1 MSKKLFVLFTLFVF
15 LISFTFSDAAQ
26 ANTPSKNP
34 TSNQLVVDELGYSEA
49 ELEKIFK
56 AVEDIPMSVAR
67 QGEQA
72 TTKWLENYLGEKVTL
87 VSSVPPTKTSDNTSV
102 RSVNVV
108 GCVSAV
114 GIALAGN
121 FFAPAKL
128 LKVKSAIKAAGGATT
143 FVKTLI
149 STYKAARAAKATKQ
163 AAISKGINAAAK
175 AAGPEAKAALL
186 DFFYIGSIYSACFE

>member
-1 MSKKLFVLFTLFVF
+1 MSKKLFMLFTLFVF

-26 ANTPSKNP
+26 ASTPSKNP

-87 VSSVPPTKTSDNTSV
+87 VSSSIFNY
-102 RSVNVV
+102 
-108 GCVSAV
+108 
-114 GIALAGN
+114 
-121 FFAPAKL
+121 FFFTCL
-128 LKVKSAIKAAGGATT
+128 
-143 FVKTLI
+143 
-149 STYKAARAAKATKQ
+149 
-163 AAISKGINAAAK
+163 
-175 AAGPEAKAALL
+175 
-186 DFFYIGSIYSACFE
+186 YICYLSNR